1 MNHPDFG
8 ADLHGIHNAEGLASM
23 PQRQLQDAGAKPVQR
38 LGDRGMATFGDNA
51 QCIEQF
57 IWATLGNSSKS
68 FLAPLIQA
76 ISLVFRTI

>member
-1 MNHPDFG
+1 MNHSDFG

-38 LGDRGMATFGDNA
+38 LGDRGMAPSATMLNA
-51 QCIEQF
+51 SSSSS
-57 IWATLGNSSKS
+57 WATLGNSSKS